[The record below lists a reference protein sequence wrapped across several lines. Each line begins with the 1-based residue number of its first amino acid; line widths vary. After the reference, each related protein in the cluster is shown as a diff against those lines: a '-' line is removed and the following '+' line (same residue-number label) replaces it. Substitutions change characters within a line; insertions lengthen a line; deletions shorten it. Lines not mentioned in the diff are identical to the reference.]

1 MARITL
7 TIEAEDARDLRD
19 SLWDMANQ
27 YDQPETTAVDYVA
40 RYGREVEATTEAP
53 DAGATQD
60 AEPGERQAR
69 KRRTKAEIAEDNA
82 RAAAGGSTAAPAT
95 PASGVGTATGSPST
109 SAATASKDV
118 FGDQLKEVV
127 AEGGLTHDDVAAA
140 GREAF
145 EKIGAPRTQAI
156 LLDLGGT
163 KAFKSIPADKLAA
176 VHAAFLAAIAEG

>member
-1 MARITL
+1 MAKITL
-7 TIEAEDARDLRD
+7 TIEAEDAGDLASALYGLVNMHKSTTSPARGFTREE
-19 SLWDMANQ
+19 AEHR
-27 YDQPETTAVDYVA
+27 PERSTDD
-40 RYGREVEATTEAP
+40 EEP
-53 DAGATQD
+53 DAHLPFQAGAAEAQTD

-69 KRRTKAEIAEDNA
+69 KRRTKAEME
-82 RAAAGGSTAAPAT
+82 AAKATGDVEKT
-95 PASGVGTATGSPST
+95 PASSGGPTT
-109 SAATASKDV
+109 SASKDV

-127 AEGGLTHDDVAAA
+127 AEGTLSHDDVAAA

-156 LLDLGGT
+156 LLELGGT